1 MEINVTIKD
10 NLKYVRVEV
19 IPYLKSRAGK
29 LVLDDFEVEA
39 LLREKVDLEGYTIV
53 PSLSDS
59 ILSNF
64 IKNTY
69 KRQYVFEKEV
79 TKKKPKISPGR
90 PGPIVKTKKIT
101 KKKTKEV

>member
-10 NLKYVRVEV
+10 GLKYVRVEV
-19 IPYLKSRAGK
+19 VPYLKSRAGK
-29 LVLDDFEVEA
+29 LFLDDFEVEA

-53 PSLSDS
+53 PSLSDN

-64 IKNTY
+64 IKNKY

-79 TKKKPKISPGR
+79 TKPKISPGR